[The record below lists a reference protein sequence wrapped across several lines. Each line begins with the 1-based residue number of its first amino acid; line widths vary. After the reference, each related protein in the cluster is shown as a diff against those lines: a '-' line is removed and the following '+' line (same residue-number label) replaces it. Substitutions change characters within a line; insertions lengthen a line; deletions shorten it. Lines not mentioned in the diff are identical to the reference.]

1 MPLILAKE
9 NTELSFSLR
18 MLIMQPPLSMK
29 TSQKSA
35 SLCLTPLM
43 TLQMARLVPIS
54 TLLIAE
60 MTQKRVFP
68 AVANGSANL

>member
-1 MPLILAKE
+1 
-9 NTELSFSLR
+9 
-18 MLIMQPPLSMK
+18 MQPPLSMK

-35 SLCLTPLM
+35 SLCLTQLM
-43 TLQMARLVPIS
+43 MLQMARLVPIS